1 MGHRSSHFSREELDE
16 YVDLVYLTRGEILRV
31 FDKFS
36 RIDPI
41 RIGQNR
47 NAKIPCDRI
56 VAATEELRLN
66 PFGDRICQVSR
77 GHQNCTKSEI
87 INQTFTH
94 DFVYD
99 LSLNDVNKGI

>member
-16 YVDLVYLTRGEILRV
+16 YVDLVYLTRSEILRV

-56 VAATEELRLN
+56 VAETEELRLN
-66 PFGDRICQVSR
+66 PFGDRICQVLIILE
-77 GHQNCTKSEI
+77 GHSLMTS
-87 INQTFTH
+87 H
-94 DFVYD
+94 
-99 LSLNDVNKGI
+99 LS